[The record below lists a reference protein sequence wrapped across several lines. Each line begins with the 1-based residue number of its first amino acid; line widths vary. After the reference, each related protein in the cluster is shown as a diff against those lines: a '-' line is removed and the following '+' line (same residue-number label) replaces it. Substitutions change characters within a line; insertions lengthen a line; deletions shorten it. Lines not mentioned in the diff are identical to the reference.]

1 MAADLT
7 EEIAALRG
15 QIEALSKQI
24 PPRPDPVAPVSASEA
39 IESLLGVPADAVDRI
54 KDQIESFVELVGKQ
68 MHEIPAGTALTIFA
82 LGVVFGR
89 VLSR

>member
-1 MAADLT
+1 MTVDLT
-7 EEIAALRG
+7 DEIAALRG

-24 PPRPDPVAPVSASEA
+24 PNKPEPGMTKSASEA
-39 IESLLGVPADAVDRI
+39 IESLLGVPSETVDKI
-54 KDQIESFVELVGKQ
+54 KDQLEGFVEVLGKQ
-68 MHEIPAGTALTIFA
+68 LHEIPAGTALAIFA

>member
-24 PPRPDPVAPVSASEA
+24 PTQPGPQASMSASEA
-39 IESLLGVPADAVDRI
+39 IESLLGVPSETVDKI
-54 KDQIESFVELVGKQ
+54 KDQLEGFIELLGKQ
-68 MHEIPAGTALTIFA
+68 MHEIPAGTALAIFA

>member
-7 EEIAALRG
+7 EEIAALRA

-24 PPRPDPVAPVSASEA
+24 PTKPDPDVSMNASEA
-39 IESLLGVPADAVDRI
+39 IESLLGVPSDTVDKI
-54 KDQIESFVELVGKQ
+54 KDQIEGFIELLGQQ
-68 MHEIPAGTALTIFA
+68 MHEIPAGTALAIFA